1 MCLNDYTRK
10 TLSVYMICNYQYG
23 KGERELGIWHIFD
36 KNIGICTINEA
47 IINNLMR

>member
-1 MCLNDYTRK
+1 
-10 TLSVYMICNYQYG
+10 MICNYQYG